1 MKILIDNGH
10 GANTPGKCSPDGRL
24 REYAWSR
31 ECAKRLVAA
40 LKKKGYDAELI
51 TPEASD
57 VKLQTRVSRVNNICK
72 AVGARNCLLV
82 SIHNN
87 AGGGDGKWHDAC
99 GWSVFVSKNAS
110 ENSKKLARMLTAEA
124 MKRELMG
131 NRSVPIQKYWT
142 WSWMD
147 KDIYILE
154 KSACPAVLTEN
165 MFQDH
170 KGDVDYLLSE
180 EGMTELVDLHV
191 DGITKYVEA
200 EVRKV

>member
-87 AGGGDGKWHDAC
+87 ASGGDGKWHDAC

-142 WSWMD
+142 WSWTD

-191 DGITKYVEA
+191 DCITKYVEA

>member
-87 AGGGDGKWHDAC
+87 ASGGDGKWHDAC

-110 ENSKKLARMLTAEA
+110 ENSKKLARMLTVEA

-142 WSWMD
+142 WSWTD

-180 EGMTELVDLHV
+180 GGMTELVDLHV
-191 DGITKYVEA
+191 DGITKYVEVEA
-200 EVRKV
+200 RKV

>member
-10 GANTPGKCSPDGRL
+10 GANTPGKCSPNGRL

-110 ENSKKLARMLTAEA
+110 ENSKKLARMLTVEA

-142 WSWMD
+142 WSWTD

>member
-10 GANTPGKCSPDGRL
+10 GSNTAGKCSPDKRL

-31 ECAKRLVAA
+31 DCAKRLVQV
-40 LKKKGYDAELI
+40 LKQKGYDAELV
-51 TPEASD
+51 TPEAWD

-87 AGGGDGKWHDAC
+87 AGGSDGNWHDAC

-110 ENSKKLARMLTAEA
+110 ENSKKLARMLTVEA

-131 NRSVPIQKYWT
+131 NRSVPLQKYWT
-142 WSWMD
+142 WSWT
-147 KDIYILE
+147 KNDIYILME
-154 KSACPAVLTEN
+154 TACPAVLTEN

-180 EGMTELVDLHV
+180 AGMTELVDLHAY
-191 DGITKYVEA
+191 GIIQYISSLS
-200 EVRKV
+200 

>member
-1 MKILIDNGH
+1 MKIMIDNGH
-10 GANTPGKCSPDGRL
+10 GDNTPGKCSPDGRL

-87 AGGGDGKWHDAC
+87 ASGCDGKWHDAC
-99 GWSVFVSKNAS
+99 GWSVFVSKIAS

-142 WSWMD
+142 WSWTN

>member
-72 AVGARNCLLV
+72 TVGARNCLLV

-142 WSWMD
+142 WSWTD

-154 KSACPAVLTEN
+154 KSAFPAVLTEN

>member
-24 REYAWSR
+24 REYTWSR

-110 ENSKKLARMLTAEA
+110 ENSKKLARMLTVEA
-124 MKRELMG
+124 MNRELMG
-131 NRSVPIQKYWT
+131 NRSVPLQKYWT
-142 WSWMD
+142 WTWTNN
-147 KDIYILE
+147 DIYIL
-154 KSACPAVLTEN
+154 KNTACPAVLTEN

-200 EVRKV
+200 ER

>member
-24 REYAWSR
+24 HEYAWSR
-31 ECAKRLVAA
+31 EYAKRLVAA

-87 AGGGDGKWHDAC
+87 ASGCDGKWHDAC

-142 WSWMD
+142 WSWTD

>member
-1 MKILIDNGH
+1 MIDNGH
-10 GANTPGKCSPDGRL
+10 GDNTPGKCSPDGRL
-24 REYAWSR
+24 HEYAWSR

-87 AGGGDGKWHDAC
+87 ASGSDGKWKDAC
-99 GWSVFVSKNAS
+99 GWSVFVSKIAC

-142 WSWMD
+142 WSWTD
-147 KDIYILE
+147 KDIFILE
-154 KSACPAVLTEN
+154 KTACPAVLTEN

>member
-1 MKILIDNGH
+1 MKIWIDNGH

-87 AGGGDGKWHDAC
+87 ASGCDGKWHDAC
-99 GWSVFVSKNAS
+99 GWSVFVSKIAS

-142 WSWMD
+142 WSWTD
-147 KDIYILE
+147 KDIFILE
-154 KSACPAVLTEN
+154 KTACPAVLTEN

-170 KGDVDYLLSE
+170 KGDVDFLLSE

>member
-40 LKKKGYDAELI
+40 LKKQGYDAELI

-87 AGGGDGKWHDAC
+87 ASGSDGKWHDAC

-110 ENSKKLARMLTAEA
+110 ENSKKLARMLTVEA

-131 NRSVPIQKYWT
+131 NRSVPLQKYWT
-142 WSWMD
+142 WSWTN

-180 EGMTELVDLHV
+180 EGMMELVDLHV

>member
-87 AGGGDGKWHDAC
+87 ASGSDGKWKDAC
-99 GWSVFVSKNAS
+99 GWSVFVSKIAC

-142 WSWMD
+142 WSWTD

>member
-87 AGGGDGKWHDAC
+87 ASGSDGKWKDAC
-99 GWSVFVSKNAS
+99 GWSVFVSKIAC

-142 WSWMD
+142 WSWTD
-147 KDIYILE
+147 KDIYIL
-154 KSACPAVLTEN
+154 KKTACPAVLTEN

>member
-10 GANTPGKCSPDGRL
+10 GDNTPGKCSPDGRL

-87 AGGGDGKWHDAC
+87 ASGSDGKWKDAC
-99 GWSVFVSKNAS
+99 GWSVFVSKIAC
-110 ENSKKLARMLTAEA
+110 ENSKKLARMLTVEA

-142 WSWMD
+142 WSWTD
-147 KDIYILE
+147 KDIFILE
-154 KSACPAVLTEN
+154 KTACPAVLTEN

>member
-10 GANTPGKCSPDGRL
+10 GDNTPGKCSPDGRL

-87 AGGGDGKWHDAC
+87 ASGSDGKWHDAC

-142 WSWMD
+142 WSWTN

-170 KGDVDYLLSE
+170 KGDVDYLMSE

>member
-87 AGGGDGKWHDAC
+87 ASGGDGKWHDAC

-142 WSWMD
+142 WSWTD

-200 EVRKV
+200 EVQKV

>member
-87 AGGGDGKWHDAC
+87 ASGSDGKWHDAC

-142 WSWMD
+142 WSWTD

-154 KSACPAVLTEN
+154 KTACPAVLTEN

-170 KGDVDYLLSE
+170 KDDVDYLLSE

-191 DGITKYVEA
+191 EGITKYVEA

>member
-82 SIHNN
+82 SINN
-87 AGGGDGKWHDAC
+87 ASGGDGKWHDAC

-142 WSWMD
+142 WSWTD

>member
-24 REYAWSR
+24 HEYAWSR

-87 AGGGDGKWHDAC
+87 PSGSDGKWKDAC
-99 GWSVFVSKNAS
+99 GWSVFVSKIAC
-110 ENSKKLARMLTAEA
+110 ENSKKLARMLTVEA

-142 WSWMD
+142 WSWTD
-147 KDIYILE
+147 KDIFILE
-154 KSACPAVLTEN
+154 KTACPAVLTEN

>member
-10 GANTPGKCSPDGRL
+10 GDNTPGKCSPDGRL

-87 AGGGDGKWHDAC
+87 ASGGDGKWHDAC

-142 WSWMD
+142 WSWTD

>member
-10 GANTPGKCSPDGRL
+10 GDNTPGKCSPDGRL

-87 AGGGDGKWHDAC
+87 ASGSDGKWKDAC

-142 WSWMD
+142 WSWTD

-200 EVRKV
+200 EVQKV

>member
-10 GANTPGKCSPDGRL
+10 GSNNAGKCSPDKRL
-24 REYAWSR
+24 REYAWAR
-31 ECAKRLVAA
+31 DCAKRLVAA

-51 TPEASD
+51 TPEAWD

-99 GWSVFVSKNAS
+99 GWSVFVSKNATD
-110 ENSKKLARMLTAEA
+110 NSKRLARLFTAEA
-124 MKRELMG
+124 VHCDLLG
-131 NRSVPIQKYWT
+131 NRSVPAQKYWT
-142 WSWMD
+142 WSWTS
-147 KDIYILE
+147 KDIYIL
-154 KSACPAVLTEN
+154 KSTNCPAVLTEN

-180 EGMTELVDLHV
+180 AGMTELVDLHV
-191 DGITKYVEA
+191 DGITKYIECL
-200 EVRKV
+200 

>member
-10 GANTPGKCSPDGRL
+10 GANTPDKCSPDGRL

-82 SIHNN
+82 STHNN
-87 AGGGDGKWHDAC
+87 ASGSDGKWHDAC

-142 WSWMD
+142 WSWTD

-154 KSACPAVLTEN
+154 KTACPAVLTEN

-191 DGITKYVEA
+191 EGITKYVEA

>member
-10 GANTPGKCSPDGRL
+10 GDNTPGKCSPDGRL

-31 ECAKRLVAA
+31 KCAKRLVAA

-57 VKLQTRVSRVNNICK
+57 VKLQTRVSRVNNICN
-72 AVGARNCLLV
+72 AVGAQNCLLV

-110 ENSKKLARMLTAEA
+110 ENSKKLARMLTVEA
-124 MKRELMG
+124 MNRELMG
-131 NRSVPIQKYWT
+131 NRSVPLQKYWT
-142 WSWMD
+142 WSWTNN
-147 KDIYILE
+147 DIYIL
-154 KSACPAVLTEN
+154 KNTACPAVLTEN

>member
-40 LKKKGYDAELI
+40 LEKKGYDAELI

-142 WSWMD
+142 WSWTD

>member
-24 REYAWSR
+24 HEYAWSR

-87 AGGGDGKWHDAC
+87 ASGSDGKWKDAC
-99 GWSVFVSKNAS
+99 GWSVFVSKIAC
-110 ENSKKLARMLTAEA
+110 ENSKKLARMLTVEA

-142 WSWMD
+142 WSWTD
-147 KDIYILE
+147 KDIFILE
-154 KSACPAVLTEN
+154 KTACPAVLTEN

-200 EVRKV
+200 EVRKG

>member
-10 GANTPGKCSPDGRL
+10 GDNTPGKCSPDGRL
-24 REYAWSR
+24 REYGWSR

-87 AGGGDGKWHDAC
+87 ASGGDGKWHDAC

-142 WSWMD
+142 WSWTD

-170 KGDVDYLLSE
+170 KGDVDFLLSE

>member
-24 REYAWSR
+24 HEYAWSR

-87 AGGGDGKWHDAC
+87 ASGSDGKWKDAC
-99 GWSVFVSKNAS
+99 GWSVFVSKIAC
-110 ENSKKLARMLTAEA
+110 ENSKKLARMLTVEA

-142 WSWMD
+142 WSWTD
-147 KDIYILE
+147 KDIFILE
-154 KSACPAVLTEN
+154 KTACPAVLTEN

>member
-10 GANTPGKCSPDGRL
+10 GDNTPGKCSPDGRL

-40 LKKKGYDAELI
+40 LKKKDYDAELI

-87 AGGGDGKWHDAC
+87 ASGSDGKWHDAC
-99 GWSVFVSKNAS
+99 GWSVFVSKIAG
-110 ENSKKLARMLTAEA
+110 ENSKKLARMLTVEA

-131 NRSVPIQKYWT
+131 NRSVPIQKYWM
-142 WSWMD
+142 WSWTD

-170 KGDVDYLLSE
+170 KGDVDFLLSE

>member
-10 GANTPGKCSPDGRL
+10 GSNTAGKCSPDKRL

-31 ECAKRLVAA
+31 DCAKRLVQA
-40 LKKKGYDAELI
+40 LKQKGYDAELV
-51 TPEASD
+51 TPEEWD
-57 VKLQTRVSRVNNICK
+57 VKLQTRVARVNAICRS
-72 AVGARNCLLV
+72 VGAKNCLLV

-87 AGGGDGKWHDAC
+87 ASGGDGKWHDAC

-110 ENSKKLARMLTAEA
+110 ENSKKLARMLTVEA

-131 NRSVPIQKYWT
+131 NRSVPLQKYWT
-142 WSWMD
+142 WSWTN
-147 KDIYILE
+147 KDIYIL
-154 KSACPAVLTEN
+154 KNTACPAVLTEN

-180 EGMTELVDLHV
+180 AGMSELVDMHV
-191 DGITKYVEA
+191 EGITKYIESV
-200 EVRKV
+200 

>member
-10 GANTPGKCSPDGRL
+10 GANTPVNCSPDGRL

-87 AGGGDGKWHDAC
+87 ASGSDGKWHDAC

-110 ENSKKLARMLTAEA
+110 ENSKKLARMLTVEA

-142 WSWMD
+142 WSWTD
-147 KDIYILE
+147 KDIYIL
-154 KSACPAVLTEN
+154 KNTACPAVLTEN

>member
-87 AGGGDGKWHDAC
+87 ASGGDGKWHDAC

-142 WSWMD
+142 WSWTD